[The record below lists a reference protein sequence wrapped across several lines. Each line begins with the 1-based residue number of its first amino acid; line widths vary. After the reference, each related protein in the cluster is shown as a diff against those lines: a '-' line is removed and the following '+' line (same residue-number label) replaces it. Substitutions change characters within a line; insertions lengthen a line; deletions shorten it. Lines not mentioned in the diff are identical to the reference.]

1 MGNLGVLT
9 PQTGVSTL
17 EKRTFVPYLCSS
29 GIPNTN
35 CKTKRNETMK
45 KLLIVL
51 FTLATLM
58 NVVAQN
64 EPSITHPESGEVTLY
79 PAVVVPQFTLY
90 EIYCAGNPLYMSLI
104 TLCLVGI
111 LLAAW
116 KMPSCV
122 KELGLLA
129 LVIGICGFLIGV
141 FQANNV
147 LMQAGDISPAVVC
160 GGLMAAVIAPIWG
173 LIVYGISLLIR
184 IVQKPKTI

>member
-1 MGNLGVLT
+1 
-9 PQTGVSTL
+9 
-17 EKRTFVPYLCSS
+17 
-29 GIPNTN
+29 
-35 CKTKRNETMK
+35 MK

-51 FTLATLM
+51 FTLATLT

-64 EPSITHPESGEVTLY
+64 DPSVTNPESGEVTLY
-79 PAVVVPQFTLY
+79 PAVAVPQFSLY

-116 KMPSCV
+116 KMPSRV

-141 FQANNV
+141 FQANSV

-160 GGLMAAVIAPIWG
+160 GGVMAAVIAPIWG
-173 LIVYGISLLIR
+173 LIVYAISLVIR
-184 IVQKPKTI
+184 MVQKPKTI

>member
-1 MGNLGVLT
+1 MGNFGVLT

-17 EKRTFVPYLCSS
+17 EKRPFAPYLCSS

-64 EPSITHPESGEVTLY
+64 DPSVTHPESGEVTLY

-111 LLAAW
+111 FLAAW
-116 KMPSCV
+116 KMPSRV

-160 GGLMAAVIAPIWG
+160 GGLRAAVIAPIWG

>member
-1 MGNLGVLT
+1 
-9 PQTGVSTL
+9 
-17 EKRTFVPYLCSS
+17 
-29 GIPNTN
+29 
-35 CKTKRNETMK
+35 MK

-64 EPSITHPESGEVTLY
+64 DPSVTHPESGEVTLY

-111 LLAAW
+111 FLAAW
-116 KMPSCV
+116 KIPSRV

-160 GGLMAAVIAPIWG
+160 GGLRAAVIAPIWG